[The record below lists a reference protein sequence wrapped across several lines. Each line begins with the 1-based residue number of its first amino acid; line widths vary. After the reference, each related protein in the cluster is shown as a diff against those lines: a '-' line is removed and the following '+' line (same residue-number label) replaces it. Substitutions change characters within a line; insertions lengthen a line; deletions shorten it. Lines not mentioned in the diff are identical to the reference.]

1 MTKLIDYLSE
11 RQKIVVSVCYGLL
24 AVIVFLSFYVD
35 RSHAHSWVEINIPF
49 FWSAFGFAAAAIVI
63 GFVRWFGHSGI
74 MTSEDYYDK

>member
-11 RQKIVVSVCYGLL
+11 RLKTVVSTCFGLL
-24 AVIVFLSFYVD
+24 AAIVFLSFYVD
-35 RSHAHSWVEINIPF
+35 RGHAHTWVEQNIPF
-49 FWSAFGFAAAAIVI
+49 FWSVFGFAAAAVII